1 MSKFVVN
8 EEMFGK
14 YCTIPTGC
22 SRAEHIYKIVTRIES
37 NTYCDIPLY
46 SGQTE
51 ETTHKDVVPVLLVIH
66 CGIDESEVIRV
77 PLAKCK
83 ICGEPDGW
91 INADYEQ
98 PNTARDVLVFEKG
111 VGVSIGFFV
120 DGWHMY
126 GSNDFEIK
134 VTYWRELPD
143 LLSEDEV
150 WQTLSRLVRL
160 KTNEN
165 S

>member
-8 EEMFGK
+8 EDMFGK

-22 SRAEHIYKIVTRIES
+22 SRLEHIYKIVTRIES

-83 ICGEPDGW
+83 ICDDPNGW
-91 INADYEQ
+91 ISVKDRL
-98 PNTARDVLVFEKG
+98 PDSGRDVIACSDLGAIFKCRYCRYHT
-111 VGVSIGFFV
+111 VGKYWVK
-120 DGWHMY
+120 DGILAAENITH
-126 GSNDFEIK
+126 
-134 VTYWRELPD
+134 WRELPD
-143 LLSEDEV
+143 PPRMEGKNED
-150 WQTLSRLVRL
+150 
-160 KTNEN
+160 
-165 S
+165 